1 MLELVL
7 IALRAAILA
16 CVFTLLLFFLR
27 ERRKKL
33 NWKKSELEAESN
45 LQRLAEE
52 DERKSRA
59 MDEGFDNLMRYSVR
73 GQDGFGGMK

>member
-7 IALRAAILA
+7 FAFSAASFA
-16 CVFTLLLFFLR
+16 CVFTLLLFFVR
-27 ERRKKL
+27 ERRK
-33 NWKKSELEAESN
+33 WKKPELKAESN